1 MNANAVVY
9 YLLTVKC
16 LAEVFLY
23 RNLLATY
30 ITALVHSSSPTGA
43 IHGHGGGPC
52 VVLHGYT
59 QHLQRYL
66 HQRLTVVREHEMVV
80 GHAVPHRVVRAQA
93 VQQRREQGQGMSGMN
108 GNTDTYIYTVLTHF
122 CLTITLLALNLLFSD
137 NNNSI

>member
-1 MNANAVVY
+1 MVY
-9 YLLTVKC
+9 YLFTVKC
-16 LAEVFLY
+16 LAEAFRY

-43 IHGHGGGPC
+43 IHGHSGGPC

-66 HQRLTVVREHEMVV
+66 HQRLAVVREHEMVV
-80 GHAVPHRVVRAQA
+80 GHAVPHGVVRAQA

-108 GNTDTYIYTVLTHF
+108 GNADIYIYTIMTRF
-122 CLTITLLALNLLFSD
+122 CLTITLLALNLLFSE